1 MYAEY
6 NANIRRS
13 SSECTSYQH
22 ASTHS
27 QKKNSPSPVSS
38 ARPLHYTFETP
49 EQGSRNPPRPL
60 FPNTST
66 TNKDM
71 KAYQL
76 LLATT
81 ALVIASSA
89 ASAQVP
95 GYRVPP
101 RTEDHFQRD
110 LVVSRI
116 DLTEKIN
123 QPLVSSMSLDLYT
136 PDASLEYRG
145 VVAALISGLKS
156 GKYLAHDPDELSKT
170 LTYEDVVEISRQF
183 NDVGEPEDPEWIDEE
198 IDMDV
203 ETDIDNENNGNR
215 SGDGLWS
222 GEGDTEEE
230 VALAPLE
237 TVLEIIENRIFD
249 KNRSAEVYD
258 MQYIR
263 IVWVDPGETLPD
275 KNFVCFK
282 YSDIV
287 ETLEATRWANRHN
300 DAEDRNLRE
309 IFDERLYNGFVLN
322 VRDSYARTKE
332 QSAFR
337 AQQLVEFEHHLWQ
350 F

>member
-1 MYAEY
+1 
-6 NANIRRS
+6 
-13 SSECTSYQH
+13 
-22 ASTHS
+22 
-27 QKKNSPSPVSS
+27 
-38 ARPLHYTFETP
+38 
-49 EQGSRNPPRPL
+49 
-60 FPNTST
+60 
-66 TNKDM
+66 M

-110 LVVSRI
+110 LVLSRI

-123 QPLVSSMSLDLYT
+123 QPLVSSMSLELYT
-136 PDASLEYRG
+136 PGASTEYRG
-145 VVAALISGLKS
+145 VVAALINGLKT
-156 GKYLAHDPDELSKT
+156 GKYLAHDPDDLSVL
-170 LTYEDVVEISRQF
+170 LTYEDALTRSQQF
-183 NDVGEPEDPEWIDEE
+183 NGSDELEDPEWIDEPDPE
-198 IDMDV
+198 WI
-203 ETDIDNENNGNR
+203 EEEDINIEQDNDNSGNTAF
-215 SGDGLWS
+215 DGLAS
-222 GEGDTEEE
+222 GEGDTDNEI
-230 VALAPLE
+230 ALAPLE
-237 TVLEIIENRIFD
+237 SVIEIIENRIFD

-322 VRDSYARTKE
+322 VRDSYARSKE